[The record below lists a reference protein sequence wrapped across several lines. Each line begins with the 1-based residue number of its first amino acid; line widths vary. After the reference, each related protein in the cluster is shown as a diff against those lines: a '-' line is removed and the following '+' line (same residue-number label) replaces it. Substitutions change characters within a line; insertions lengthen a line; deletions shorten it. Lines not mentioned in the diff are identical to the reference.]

1 MFMSDTEISRIMTK
15 LDLLEEK
22 QEKISIDLAEVK
34 TTLRDYN
41 VLNTKVN
48 AHEYAIGLINQRC
61 DSVQAAKR
69 INAVPWGNVKGQI
82 IGGIFLLAAGIA
94 IGFFI

>member
-1 MFMSDTEISRIMTK
+1 MTK

-22 QEKISIDLAEVK
+22 QEKISIDVAEVK

-48 AHEYAIGLINQRC
+48 AHEHAIGLINQRC